1 MSMMRG
7 GSQSKGRIKNDTGR
21 QQRLA
26 SELRA
31 NLVKRKEKAR
41 NAARAEHEAERPPQ
55 RSQG

>member
-1 MSMMRG
+1 MMRG